1 MAGPFLS
8 QGGELASQG
17 CVIASGKRC
26 VLRRLTHSLELLL
39 PYCMPSRGSLE
50 GSDDHVCSNDC
61 VRDFQRFVRDL
72 QRGASAVAATNMHA
86 PQITF
91 SSSAAGIGGGQMV
104 GVGNQHAIL
113 WPDENPAHA
122 ISLNPVGTGLDVFRA
137 EAFGVSGGRQVG
149 VATLSPDGGNSLL
162 RAWLW
167 NSSASSWVN
176 LHPGMDGSTHSTA
189 LGIEGNQQ
197 VGRAR
202 FFTGGLEYHR
212 AVLWSGTAASR
223 VYLSPPSLHFN
234 TKAVATDGVQQVGA
248 YYDSS
253 DVLGAALW
261 AGSAASYV
269 NLNPAGAVESQA
281 TDVENGKQVGY
292 SRFGTSQHAGYWTG
306 SASSWV
312 DLHPDGALSLCA
324 LGIAGNFFCWAC

>member
-1 MAGPFLS
+1 
-8 QGGELASQG
+8 
-17 CVIASGKRC
+17 
-26 VLRRLTHSLELLL
+26 
-39 PYCMPSRGSLE
+39 
-50 GSDDHVCSNDC
+50 
-61 VRDFQRFVRDL
+61 
-72 QRGASAVAATNMHA
+72 MHA

-122 ISLNPVGTGLDVFRA
+122 ISLNPVGTGLEVFRA

-197 VGRAR
+197 VGQAR

-253 DVLGAALW
+253 GVLGAALW

-312 DLHPDGALSLCA
+312 DLHPDGALSSRA
-324 LGIAGNFFCWAC
+324 LGIAGNIIVGHVDGHAAIWNLATGSMFDLNSVLPPGTSGSIATGVSIVGETVYVSGAAGQMAYRWSGPVPAPATTGVLACAAVDALRRRR